1 MAMSNYWINMR
12 SEGRR
17 STLKGGVGTGRENGM
32 ELEVRVRDGGES
44 IVVYRIHGFV
54 DAEGNISTRV
64 LDRNGNEVD
73 RTETVR

>member
-12 SEGRR
+12 SEGRH

-32 ELEVRVRDGGES
+32 ELEVRVRDSGES